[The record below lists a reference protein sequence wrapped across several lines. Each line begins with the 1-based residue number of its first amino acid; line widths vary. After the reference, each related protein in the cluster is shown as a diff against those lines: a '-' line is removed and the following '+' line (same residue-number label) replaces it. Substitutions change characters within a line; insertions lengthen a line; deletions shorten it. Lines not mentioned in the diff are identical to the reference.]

1 MDSIE
6 EIFSVISL
14 ICPLGQ
20 KKIKIPVK
28 GDVCKHKQPFD
39 KDTFLEVLSIKICYS
54 LKNS

>member
-39 KDTFLEVLSIKICYS
+39 RDTFLEVLFIKNMY
-54 LKNS
+54 